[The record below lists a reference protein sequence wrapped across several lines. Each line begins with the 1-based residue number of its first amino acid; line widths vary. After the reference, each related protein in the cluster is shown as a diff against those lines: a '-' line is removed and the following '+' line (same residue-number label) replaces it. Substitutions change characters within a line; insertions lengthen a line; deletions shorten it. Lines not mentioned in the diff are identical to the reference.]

1 MILFFILQPNGLGP
15 WGGKRRRAR
24 SKVENRLKAFES
36 YLAEGA
42 GAAALTSAAYTRDV
56 NEFAAFLEASRP
68 GWDWP
73 SVGESDV
80 LAWMAQGL
88 KTKKRSTMAR
98 KLMSLRK
105 FFDFLLRRGEIAA
118 NPARQVKPPRQG
130 RHLPP
135 RLSVDEAFHL
145 VQGPAREMGGKEL
158 TSTQRA
164 AALRDLAMLELMY
177 SSGLRVSELV
187 GLDTGH
193 LRLDLALARVV
204 DGKGGRERWV
214 PVGGRAMEALKDYL
228 ASRAE
233 LAPQGEEQ
241 EALFLNQKGG
251 RITQRSVQRLV
262 ARFAGELSAGR
273 KLSPHALRHAM
284 ATHLLEGGADL
295 RSVQE
300 MLGHKSLSTTQKYTH
315 LTVDHLLKVY
325 DQAHPRAHEAG
336 EEDK

>member
-1 MILFFILQPNGLGP
+1 MILFFILQPNGLGAL
-15 WGGKRRRAR
+15 GGKRRRAR
-24 SKVENRLKAFES
+24 ITVEKWLKAFES

-42 GAAALTSAAYTRDV
+42 GAAAHTTAAYRRDV
-56 NEFAAFLEASRP
+56 LEFAGFLSDAHP
-68 GWDWP
+68 DWDWS
-73 SVGESDV
+73 SVGETEV

-105 FFDFLLRRGEIAA
+105 FFDFLLSRGVVAA
-118 NPARQVKPPRQG
+118 NPARQVRPPRQG

-145 VQGPAREMGGKEL
+145 VQGPQRQMDGKKL
-158 TSTQRA
+158 SPRGKA
-164 AALRDLAMLELMY
+164 AALRDMAMLELTY

-193 LRLDLALARVV
+193 LRLDLGMARVV

-214 PVGGRAMEALKDYL
+214 PVGSRAEEALKSYL
-228 ASRAE
+228 AARGE
-233 LAPQGEEQ
+233 LVPQGQEQ
-241 EALFLNQKGG
+241 QALFLNQKGG
-251 RITQRSVQRLV
+251 RISQRSVQRLV

>member
-1 MILFFILQPNGLGP
+1 M
-15 WGGKRRRAR
+15 
-24 SKVENRLKAFES
+24 ENRLKAFES

-42 GAAALTSAAYTRDV
+42 GAAALTSAAYRRDV
-56 NEFAAFLEASRP
+56 GEFAAFLDVSQP

-73 SVGESDV
+73 SVGENEI

-105 FFDFLLRRGEIAA
+105 FFDFLLGREEIAA

-145 VQGPAREMGGKEL
+145 VQGPVREMDGKEL
-158 TSTQRA
+158 SPAQRA

-177 SSGLRVSELV
+177 SSGLRVSELT

-193 LRLDLALARVV
+193 LRLDLGLVRVV
-204 DGKGGRERWV
+204 SGKGGRERWV
-214 PVGGRAMEALKDYL
+214 PVGSRAMGTLKNYQ
-228 ASRAE
+228 AARAE
-233 LAPQGEEQ
+233 LTPQGTEQ
-241 EALFLNQKGG
+241 QALFLNQKGG

>member
-1 MILFFILQPNGLGP
+1 M
-15 WGGKRRRAR
+15 
-24 SKVENRLKAFES
+24 ENRLKAFES

-42 GAAALTSAAYTRDV
+42 GAAALTSAAYRRDV
-56 NEFAAFLEASRP
+56 GEFAAFLEASRP

-73 SVGESDV
+73 SVSENDV

-105 FFDFLLRRGEIAA
+105 FFDFLLSREEIAA

-145 VQGPAREMGGKEL
+145 VQGPAREMDGKEL
-158 TSTQRA
+158 SSTQRA
-164 AALRDLAMLELMY
+164 AAFRDMAMLELMY

-214 PVGGRAMEALKDYL
+214 PVGGRAMDALKNYL
-228 ASRAE
+228 SSRAE
-233 LAPQGEEQ
+233 LAPPGVEQ

-336 EEDK
+336 GEEDK

>member
-1 MILFFILQPNGLGP
+1 MILFFILQPNGLGAL
-15 WGGKRRRAR
+15 GCKRRRAR
-24 SKVENRLKAFES
+24 TKVENRLRAFES

-42 GAAALTSAAYTRDV
+42 AAAPLTRSAYLRDV
-56 NEFAAFLEASRP
+56 GEFAAFLSASGP

-73 SVGESDV
+73 SVGESQV

-88 KTKKRSTMAR
+88 KSKQRSTMAR

-105 FFDFLLRRGEIAA
+105 FFDFLLRQGEVAA
-118 NPARQVKPPRQG
+118 NPARLVRPPRQG
-130 RHLPP
+130 RHLPV

-145 VQGPAREMGGKEL
+145 VQGPAREQGKAL
-158 TSTQRA
+158 SPAQRA
-164 AALRDLAMLELMY
+164 AGLRDMAMLELLY
-177 SSGLRVSELV
+177 SSGLRVSELT
-187 GLDTGH
+187 GLDAGH
-193 LRLDLALARVV
+193 LRLDLGLVRVV
-204 DGKGGRERWV
+204 SGKGGRERWV
-214 PVGGRAMEALKDYL
+214 PVGSRAMEALKNYL
-228 ASRAE
+228 AARAE
-233 LAPQGEEQ
+233 LAPQGMEQ

-251 RITQRSVQRLV
+251 RMTPRSVQRLV

-273 KLSPHALRHAM
+273 RLSPHALRHAM

-325 DQAHPRAHEAG
+325 DQAHPRAHETGG
-336 EEDK
+336 EEDE

>member
-1 MILFFILQPNGLGP
+1 M
-15 WGGKRRRAR
+15 
-24 SKVENRLKAFES
+24 ENRLKAFES

-42 GAAALTSAAYTRDV
+42 GAAALTSAAYRRDV
-56 NEFAAFLEASRP
+56 GEFTAFLDASRP

-73 SVGESDV
+73 LVGENEI
-80 LAWMAQGL
+80 LAWMALGL

-105 FFDFLLRRGEIAA
+105 FFDFLLSREEIAA
-118 NPARQVKPPRQG
+118 NPARQVRPPRQG

-145 VQGPAREMGGKEL
+145 VQGPERQMGGKQL
-158 TSTQRA
+158 SPTRKA
-164 AALRDLAMLELMY
+164 AALRDMAMLELMY
-177 SSGLRVSELV
+177 SSGLRVSELT
-187 GLDTGH
+187 GLDTEH
-193 LRLDLALARVV
+193 LRLDLGLARVV
-204 DGKGGRERWV
+204 EGKGGRERWV
-214 PVGGRAMEALKDYL
+214 PVGSRAMEALKGYL
-228 ASRAE
+228 TARGE
-233 LAPQGEEQ
+233 LAPQGVEQ
-241 EALFLNQKGG
+241 QALFLNQKGG

-262 ARFAGELSAGR
+262 ARFAGELNAGR

-315 LTVDHLLKVY
+315 LTVDHLLRVY
-325 DQAHPRAHEAG
+325 DQAHPRAHETGG

>member
-1 MILFFILQPNGLGP
+1 MEK
-15 WGGKRRRAR
+15 W
-24 SKVENRLKAFES
+24 LKAFEG

-42 GAAALTSAAYTRDV
+42 GSAALTSAAYRRDV
-56 NEFAAFLEASRP
+56 VEFAAFLDGYRP

-73 SVGESDV
+73 SVGETDL

-88 KTKKRSTMAR
+88 KTKQRSTMAR

-105 FFDFLLRRGEIAA
+105 FFDFLLRQGEIAA

-130 RHLPP
+130 HHLPP

-145 VQGPAREMGGKEL
+145 VEGPARQMRAKALLGPK
-158 TSTQRA
+158 RA

-177 SSGLRVSELV
+177 SSGLRVSELT
-187 GLDTGH
+187 GLDLGH
-193 LRLDLALARVV
+193 LRLDLGLARVV
-204 DGKGGRERWV
+204 EGKGGRERWV
-214 PVGGRAMEALKDYL
+214 PVGAGAAEALKGYL
-228 ASRAE
+228 AARSE
-233 LAPQGEEQ
+233 LAPKDGEQ

-273 KLSPHALRHAM
+273 RLSPHALRHAM

-325 DQAHPRAHEAG
+325 DQAHPRAHETEG

>member
-1 MILFFILQPNGLGP
+1 M
-15 WGGKRRRAR
+15 
-24 SKVENRLKAFES
+24 ENRLKAFES

-56 NEFAAFLEASRP
+56 GEFAAFLEASRP

-145 VQGPAREMGGKEL
+145 VQGPAREMDGKEL

-164 AALRDLAMLELMY
+164 AALRDMAMLELMY

-233 LAPQGEEQ
+233 LAPRGGEQ

>member
-1 MILFFILQPNGLGP
+1 M
-15 WGGKRRRAR
+15 
-24 SKVENRLKAFES
+24 ENRLKAFES

-56 NEFAAFLEASRP
+56 GEFAAFLEAARP
-68 GWDWP
+68 GWEWP
-73 SVGESDV
+73 SVGENEV

-105 FFDFLLRRGEIAA
+105 FFDFLLRRGEITA

-145 VQGPAREMGGKEL
+145 VQGPAREMGSKEM

-164 AALRDLAMLELMY
+164 AALRDMAMLELMY

-214 PVGGRAMEALKDYL
+214 PVGGRAMDALKHYL

-233 LAPQGEEQ
+233 LAPRGVEQ